1 MKVTAKDGQ
10 KFTVQRGYLN
20 TEIRDYS
27 PGVSVKA
34 IKNLN
39 KETIISDR
47 AYLVFRNE
55 TGMRFQVL
63 LGKEL
68 TVNQFNFS
76 DCNID
81 RYSLEKNN
89 NFFVEIKCSS
99 STTTTTLEDTVNPL
113 FNKSFVIN
121 SNSSSYDSTIN

>member
-1 MKVTAKDGQ
+1 MLDTSDEIKIDDSEIKLSNENQAFVDEILLIGTELMKVTAKDGQ

-47 AYLVFRNE
+47 AYYS
-55 TGMRFQVL
+55 FQ
-63 LGKEL
+63 K
-68 TVNQFNFS
+68 
-76 DCNID
+76 
-81 RYSLEKNN
+81 
-89 NFFVEIKCSS
+89 
-99 STTTTTLEDTVNPL
+99 
-113 FNKSFVIN
+113 
-121 SNSSSYDSTIN
+121 